1 MGGQRCARPGCRAW
15 AMRGR
20 SYCRMHQNSER
31 AEQAEQLEPELSID
45 GAADP
50 SEEDRF
56 QVVIPL
62 DLITARVEALLAES
76 RDAGGDEL
84 TLREEIG
91 ALRLVLARELAE
103 EPDLRHQA
111 ASVPGII
118 NTVIRAIQAQ
128 RLLSGSKA
136 GAITEAITQVLIE
149 LGLGSDEDQ

>member
-15 AMRGR
+15 AMRGQ
-20 SYCRMHQNSER
+20 SYCRVHRYLEESE
-31 AEQAEQLEPELSID
+31 QSKPELPVE
-45 GAADP
+45 AAVDT
-50 SEEDRF
+50 SEEDQKR
-56 QVVIPL
+56 VAIPL

-76 RDAGGDEL
+76 QDAGDDEL

-91 ALRLVLARELAE
+91 ALRLVLARVLAE

-111 ASVPGII
+111 TSVPRII
-118 NTVIRAIQAQ
+118 NTVIRAAQVQ